1 MKWTPTRIVLLLLAL
16 TGVVLAVLRFMWGLG
31 ATTHLSDR
39 VPWGL
44 WVAFDV
50 MAGVALSAGGF
61 TMAAVVYVLGLK
73 KYRHV
78 AHASILTA
86 LIGYLLV
93 IIALLID
100 LGRPLNLWH
109 PIVYHNIRSVLFEV
123 AWCVMLYT
131 TVLALEFSP
140 HLWRK
145 VGFRSAEMAV
155 RRVYAVLVVSGII
168 LSTMH
173 QSSLGNLYLIAAGR
187 LSEIY
192 YTPLLGGMFFVSAV
206 AAGIGM
212 VTLESYFTAKAA
224 GHPYD
229 PELMQGLAGAQVWVL
244 LTYVAMKLMD
254 ITWRGQWGLVFSG
267 QGMGPLFLVD
277 VALGV
282 LIPLVIL
289 LLPAWRKTVAG
300 QLSAAFLVVLGVVLN
315 RLFVVLPGM
324 GKTYWPS
331 WMEIMISIG
340 SVALG
345 VLAFLVAIEKI
356 PGIVP
361 VPVQARAERS
371 FTGAVQVGQTS

>member
-1 MKWTPTRIVLLLLAL
+1 MKWTPTRLVLLLLAL
-16 TGVVLAVLRFMWGLG
+16 TGVALAVLRFVWGLG

-73 KYRHV
+73 KYRHI
-78 AHASILTA
+78 AHASVLTA
-86 LIGYLLV
+86 FIGYLLV
-93 IIALLID
+93 IMGLLLD

-145 VGFRSAEMAV
+145 LGFRSAEKAI
-155 RRVYAVLVVSGII
+155 RRVYALLVVSGII

-173 QSSLGNLYLIAAGR
+173 QSSLGNLYLITAGR
-187 LSEIY
+187 LNGIC

-212 VTLESYFTAKAA
+212 VTLESYFTARAT

-229 PELMQGLAGAQVWVL
+229 PELMAGLAGAQIWIL
-244 LTYVAMKLMD
+244 FTYLAMKLAD
-254 ITWRGQWGLVFSG
+254 LTWRGQWSQVLTG
-267 QGMGPLFLVD
+267 QGMGLLFLVNMF
-277 VALGV
+277 LGV

-289 LLPAWRKTVAG
+289 LRPTWRKAVGG

-315 RLFVVLPGM
+315 RLIVVLPGM

-331 WMEIMISIG
+331 WIEIMISVG

-356 PGIVP
+356 PGIIP
-361 VPVQARAERS
+361 VRVEARAERS
-371 FTGAVQVGQTS
+371 LTGAAQVGQPS